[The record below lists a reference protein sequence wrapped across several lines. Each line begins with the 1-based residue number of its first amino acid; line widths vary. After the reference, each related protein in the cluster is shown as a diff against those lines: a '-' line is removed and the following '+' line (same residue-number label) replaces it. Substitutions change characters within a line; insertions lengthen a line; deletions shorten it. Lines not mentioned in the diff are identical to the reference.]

1 MKKVTIGEKAFII
14 GIMSMIGGCAAVLAD
29 AGLAGAFCIGLGF
42 GVLGAAIIGL
52 LHKIRS

>member
-14 GIMSMIGGCAAVLAD
+14 GIMSLIGGCAAVLAD
-29 AGLAGAFCIGLGF
+29 AGLAGSFCIGLGF

-52 LHKIRS
+52 LHKSRS